1 MLIAEPLV
9 DAINAEIG
17 REIESS
23 HQYLAI
29 AAFMEDRA
37 LRLLAKL
44 FYDQSDEERGHALK
58 FVHYLSDVGGQVR
71 IPQIPAPKSEFASV
85 EEAIAHAVDWELAVT
100 RHINDLMAMAIT
112 QKDYAAQDFLRWFVS
127 EQIEEVRKMQDLLKI
142 AKSVGERNIAMVEA
156 YLAHN
161 A

>member
-9 DAINAEIG
+9 DAINVEIG

-71 IPQIPAPKSEFASV
+71 IPQIPAPKSDFAGV
-85 EEAIAHAVDWELAVT
+85 EEAIAYAVDWELAVT